1 MTAKKKT
8 VDLLKKIVVTHKYLM
23 KIYSEL
29 PELIALDS
37 EIEKLITKLEN

>member
-8 VDLLKKIVVTHKYLM
+8 VELLKKIVVTHKYLM
-23 KIYSEL
+23 KIYGEL

-37 EIEKLITKLEN
+37 EIENFIAKLEK